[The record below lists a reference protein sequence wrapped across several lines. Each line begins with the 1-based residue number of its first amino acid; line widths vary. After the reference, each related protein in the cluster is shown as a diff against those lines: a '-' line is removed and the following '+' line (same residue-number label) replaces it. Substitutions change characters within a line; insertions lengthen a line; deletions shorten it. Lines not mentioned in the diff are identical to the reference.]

1 MLRVQVNRG
10 LDGKFQKLENML
22 KDYGQ
27 EYVFGMATEIADNS
41 PVDTGTYMREH
52 NVGTTAVSPTT
63 PTTGTPRPPGEGP
76 FGPKQQSL
84 VQPTVDRLVAQ
95 ATPLLDTTARLVFSL
110 MALNMPTKLNTTMG
124 MLLTVEAAREH
135 KRIAAEAAQRAKAR
149 NR

>member
-27 EYVFGMATEIADNS
+27 EYAFGMATEIADNS

-52 NVGTTAVSPTT
+52 NVGTTAVSPTA
-63 PTTGTPRPPGEGP
+63 PTTGTPRPEGEGP

-95 ATPLLDTTARLVFSL
+95 AMPLLESTSRLVFSNG
-110 MALNMPTKLNTTMG
+110 AEHANKVEYDYGYAPYR
-124 MLLTVEAAREH
+124 EAAREH
-135 KRIAAEAAQRAKAR
+135 KRIASEAAERAKAR
-149 NR
+149 NT